1 MTGSDETGAKPVRRR
16 FVVAKAAEVAPGTS
30 RCVDAGGRKIALF
43 NVAGRFFALT
53 DKCPHEAGPLSKG
66 AMVGLSLADEPG
78 KYRLERPGEFVRCPW
93 HGWEFEIATGQSY
106 CDPLGTRARSYD
118 AKVEPGAA
126 LAKGPYV
133 AETFPVSVEEDYVVI
148 EI

>member
-1 MTGSDETGAKPVRRR
+1 MTGKDEKAAKPPPKR
-16 FVVAKAAEVAPGTS
+16 FVVANAAEVPPGTS

-43 NVAGRFFALT
+43 NVDGRFFALA

-66 AMVGLSLADEPG
+66 ALVGLSLADVPG
-78 KYRLERPGEFVRCPW
+78 SYRLERPGEFVRCPW

-106 CDPLGTRARSYD
+106 CDPHGTRARSYD

-148 EI
+148 EV

>member
-1 MTGSDETGAKPVRRR
+1 MNGGGEAAEPHARKK
-16 FVVAKAAEVAPGTS
+16 FVVAKVEEIAPGTS

-43 NVAGRFFALT
+43 NIDGRFFALA

-66 AMVGLSLADEPG
+66 AMVGLSLADVPG
-78 KYRLERPGEFVRCPW
+78 DYRLERSGEFVRCPW

-106 CDPLGTRARSYD
+106 CDPVGTRARSYD